1 MKLKRCYIGRYRV
14 LRRLSIDFSG
24 NQSDGSIALDFLV
37 GPNGCGKSTLLQA
50 LAEIFKAL
58 ENNID
63 QVSFPFMLEYELR
76 RDNTTQT
83 IYVANCNP
91 DDQPDGTP
99 GEEVVRVNGS
109 ATTWDSRLLPKTIA
123 ILTTGREEE
132 WRRVLFPP
140 KIGPHTAN
148 ELSGDPGEQPDI
160 DTLTDRA
167 LHELPGLPAPAEQE
181 EAPEVQSGVHFIPSE
196 SLSLVT
202 LCAIL
207 VEMSQNQGGK
217 LGPLEAV
224 FADANIG
231 RVCGFALKF
240 RLNEGIATELDRN
253 EIAALAQAAT
263 RAVHLGSDRLLYF
276 DLTTQPQQQAS
287 RILSKRGGSFALY
300 NFLMRLCKGEVQSE
314 RVLQEVTI
322 FLQRAT
328 TTRITVD
335 EDEDEQPER
344 TPLHMLAWLS
354 DGERSFL
361 GRMSLFS
368 MLRGVESLILL
379 DEPEVHFNDYWKR
392 QIVFRL
398 EASLKDQ
405 HSHALITTHS
415 SITLTDVPS
424 EDILILHRG
433 DIYTEQ
439 CGTPRIPTL
448 AADPS
453 DIIVHV
459 FQAPYATGAHAVHQ
473 VRRILDEVGD
483 QTDAESRKKLERLKG
498 QVGAGYWS
506 YRIRR
511 ALHRFDNNAA

>member
-24 NQSDGSIALDFLV
+24 NQSDGAIALDFLV

-63 QVSFPFMLEYELR
+63 QVSFPFMLEYDLW
-76 RDNTTQT
+76 RDNTPQI
-83 IYVANCNP
+83 IYIANCNP
-91 DDQPDGTP
+91 DDQPDGAP
-99 GEEVVRVNGS
+99 GEEIVRVNGS
-109 ATTWDSRLLPKTIA
+109 ATAWDSSLLPKTIA

-132 WRRVLFPP
+132 WQRVLFSS
-140 KIGPHTAN
+140 KIGPQTAN
-148 ELSGDPGEQPDI
+148 ELSGHPDEQPDF

-167 LHELPGLPAPAEQE
+167 LHELPGLPVPADQE
-181 EAPEVQSGVHFIPSE
+181 ELPEVQSRVLFIPTE
-196 SLSLVT
+196 WLSLVT

-207 VEMSQNQGGK
+207 AEMSENNGGK

-224 FADANIG
+224 FSDANIA
-231 RVCGFALKF
+231 RVCGFSLKF

-253 EIAALAQAAT
+253 EIAALAQVTT

-276 DLTTQPQQQAS
+276 DLTTQPRQEAT
-287 RILSKRGGSFALY
+287 RILDKRGGSFALY
-300 NFLMRLCKGEVQSE
+300 NFLMRLSKGEVQSE

-322 FLQRAT
+322 FLQHIT
-328 TTRITVD
+328 TTRITVG
-335 EDEDEQPER
+335 EDEDARSEL

-398 EASLKDQ
+398 EESLKGQ

-415 SITLTDVPS
+415 SIALTDVPK
-424 EDILILHRG
+424 EDIIVLNRSG
-433 DIYTEQ
+433 AYTERYDK
-439 CGTPRIPTL
+439 PRIPTL

-459 FQAPYATGAHAVHQ
+459 FQAPYATGAHAVK
-473 VRRILDEVGD
+473 RISETLNNVGN
-483 QTDAESRKKLERLKG
+483 QTNEEQRERLMNLQK
-498 QVGAGYWS
+498 QVGPGYWS

-511 ALHRFDNNAA
+511 ALYPFNTDAT